1 MGPWLAELTD
11 AILVYPGGPILILIG
26 PPGSGKSMMA
36 RRLPTIL
43 I

>member
-1 MGPWLAELTD
+1 MGPCRAELTD
-11 AILVYPGGPILILIG
+11 AILVYPGGHNLILIG

>member
-1 MGPWLAELTD
+1 MLL
-11 AILVYPGGPILILIG
+11 G
-26 PPGSGKSMMA
+26 PPGSEKSMMA